1 MINMEKTNKTIDYYN
16 SNAAQYFGNTVNAD
30 MSECCERFL
39 KYVAPGDR
47 IIDIGAG
54 SGRAIKYFNDRGYI
68 VEGIDASKEMCQLA
82 TDYSGVEVIC
92 ERIQDWYPQKSMMVY
107 GQTHLCCIFHF
118 LK

>member
-16 SNAAQYFGNTVNAD
+16 SNEAQYFGNTVNAD

-39 KYVAPGDR
+39 KYVVPGDR

-68 VEGIDASKEMCQLA
+68 VESIDASKEMCQLA